1 MESVQCRVHR
11 NLAAE
16 DDRRW
21 RPDCTA
27 ADGGFLSEAGCAV
40 CAAANRGCGGEVKMG
55 AVGAGARAQGVQI
68 WVAAAGGTRKLCRSG
83 RRRLPE
89 AAGIQHG
96 RILCAVAVVAASML
110 PVAAG
115 GQHWKSGHYKSA
127 TLSWE
132 RVGGDKSRTVDI
144 TLRASWSTEFS
155 AFQEQVDGGV
165 IQPGQE
171 IRLMGLGNPVLFF
184 GDGAES
190 YAMLNAKVI
199 AVDPVVQAWRGTA
212 TVRHTYPAH
221 ANYTAHIGGCCRDP
235 HVRNSERGYFQI
247 ATGVHLASNGSRS
260 PQLAVLARQYVRA
273 GWLDAH
279 ANGFVIAAFDSGL
292 HPNQAAMGRVSGLK
306 FGVYCARAAVPDLCC
321 VIHAGMQGRHTHACM
336 LACWHACMYRWVHAL
351 DIAVGS
357 YKYVCIDADTHARCI
372 CMHLCTDG
380 RHRWVTAA
388 CVNVYA

>member
-1 MESVQCRVHR
+1 MESVRCRVHR
-11 NLAAE
+11 NLASE

-27 ADGGFLSEAGCAV
+27 ADGGVLSEAGCAV
-40 CAAANRGCGGEVKMG
+40 RAAANRGCGGALVKVG
-55 AVGAGARAQGVQI
+55 AVGAGARAQGVRI
-68 WVAAAGGTRKLCRSG
+68 WVAAAGGTRKLCRAG

-89 AAGIQHG
+89 AAGIQH
-96 RILCAVAVVAASML
+96 RRMLCAVAVVAASML

-115 GQHWKSGHYKSA
+115 GHQHWKSGHYKSA

-199 AVDPVVQAWRGTA
+199 AVDPVVQAWRGEA

-260 PQLAVLARQYVRA
+260 PQVAVLARQYVRA

-306 FGVYCARAAVPDLCC
+306 FGVSCARAAAPDFCC
-321 VIHAGMQGRHTHACM
+321 VMRDGMPGTQYPCMHACM
-336 LACWHACMYRWVHAL
+336 HACLLACL
-351 DIAVGS
+351 
-357 YKYVCIDADTHARCI
+357 
-372 CMHLCTDG
+372 L
-380 RHRWVTAA
+380 A
-388 CVNVYA
+388 CVDGYTP

>member
-1 MESVQCRVHR
+1 MVGGEDQRQAPDINPVKARARQRQKDMAWTLPMGAWGGMRARMLTVKGNERGR
-11 NLAAE
+11 NGSATLT
-16 DDRRW
+16 RRSAPLPHYPS
-21 RPDCTA
+21 RRGALSATA
-27 ADGGFLSEAGCAV
+27 A
-40 CAAANRGCGGEVKMG
+40 
-55 AVGAGARAQGVQI
+55 AVGRLAR
-68 WVAAAGGTRKLCRSG
+68 LCD
-83 RRRLPE
+83 
-89 AAGIQHG
+89 AV

-199 AVDPVVQAWRGTA
+199 AVDPVVQAWRGEA

-279 ANGFVIAAFDSGL
+279 ANGFVIAAFDSGVL
-292 HPNQAAMGRVSGLK
+292 AVANS
-306 FGVYCARAAVPDLCC
+306 AR
-321 VIHAGMQGRHTHACM
+321 
-336 LACWHACMYRWVHAL
+336 LA
-351 DIAVGS
+351 IAQRRSIAQRFLV
-357 YKYVCIDADTHARCI
+357 V
-372 CMHLCTDG
+372 
-380 RHRWVTAA
+380 
-388 CVNVYA
+388 